1 MSKVKVLA
9 AIEFAIGTAKLVNFG
24 ELGEGTISVSDLP
37 SLSFEVTQLDTGLQH
52 TLHLVLEG
60 NGSSRGSYDQ
70 MQLQELVQVKLV
82 EMLRLEDVVKL
93 YGNLKLDMP
102 EPEAFGDMHMHHHRP
117 HPLEFASRE
126 LVNRLFGDEEHRH
139 SYHHSDTAEIRHMT
153 DGSWKLSVKLGHGL
167 RLNGTTRAQDDEDGF
182 QRPRAFGGYHSS
194 REGRKEEDYRV
205 KGEFFLGDEKFRF
218 MIHHEEFPIGKH
230 LVFTE
235 LAHTAALKLAKEFP
249 FLNIDV
255 KKFTKAVVAA

>member
-24 ELGEGTISVSDLP
+24 ELGEATINVSDLP

-60 NGSSRGSYDQ
+60 NGSSRASYDQ
-70 MQLQELVQVKLV
+70 MQLQELVQTKLT
-82 EMLRLEDVVKL
+82 EMLRLEDVVKV
-93 YGNLKLDMP
+93 YGNLKLELP
-102 EPEAFGDMHMHHHRP
+102 EPENYGGDHYHHRP

-126 LVNRLFGDEEHRH
+126 MVNRLLGDDGHYRRH
-139 SYHHSDTAEIRHMT
+139 ADSSDIRHMT
-153 DGSWKLSVKLGHGL
+153 DGSWKLSVKLDHGL
-167 RLNGTTRAQDDEDGF
+167 RLDGTTRLVDEEDGF
-182 QRPRAFGGYHSS
+182 QRGRGHGGL
-194 REGRKEEDYRV
+194 RGNRNEEDYRV
-205 KGEFFLGDEKFRF
+205 KGQFFLGDEKFRF
-218 MIHHEEFPIGKH
+218 TIHHDEFPIAKH